1 MFIGD
6 TIRLILF
13 TENLISKQKNIYI
26 CTVITKV
33 LILEDDLATQETLA
47 GIVANRFPNFQIIG
61 ITAKI
66 SEAKS
71 FIEND
76 APDIVI
82 SDIEVEDGLS
92 FDLYEQLNE
101 INFKLIFV
109 TGFNQYA
116 LQAFQLCA
124 IDYILK
130 PFDEDDLVEALAR
143 TSKYLEGEQISVQL
157 QLLKEQLN
165 DTKPKR
171 MIFRTSDQIKMVDLD
186 KIIQLKASG
195 SYTEVLI
202 KDEPKLL
209 VSKNLKE
216 YESIIP
222 QDSFFRS
229 HQSHLINLNHFDHF
243 QKKDGGYIVMNDGS
257 SAPLSAR
264 KKNEFFQ
271 ILENLG

>member
-1 MFIGD
+1 M
-6 TIRLILF
+6 
-13 TENLISKQKNIYI
+13 
-26 CTVITKV
+26 ITKV
-33 LILEDDLATQETLA
+33 LILEDDLATQEKLA
-47 GIVANRFPNFQIIG
+47 AIVSNNFPEFKIVG

-66 SEAKS
+66 SEAKQL
-71 FIEND
+71 IESES
-76 APDIVI
+76 PQIVI

-92 FDLYEQLNE
+92 FELYEKLSE

-116 LQAFQLCA
+116 LQAFKLCA

-130 PFDEDDLVEALAR
+130 PFEESDLVSALER
-143 TSKYLEGEQISVQL
+143 STKYLEGEQISMQL

-165 DTKPKR
+165 NNKPKK
-171 MIFRTSDQIKMVDLD
+171 MIFRTADQIKMVDISN
-186 KIIQLKASG
+186 IIQFKASG
-195 SYTEVLI
+195 SYTEVLL

-222 QDSFFRS
+222 MESFFRS

-243 QKKDGGYIVMNDGS
+243 QKRDGGYIVMNDGS

-264 KKNEFFQ
+264 KKNDFFQ
-271 ILENLG
+271 ILEKLG